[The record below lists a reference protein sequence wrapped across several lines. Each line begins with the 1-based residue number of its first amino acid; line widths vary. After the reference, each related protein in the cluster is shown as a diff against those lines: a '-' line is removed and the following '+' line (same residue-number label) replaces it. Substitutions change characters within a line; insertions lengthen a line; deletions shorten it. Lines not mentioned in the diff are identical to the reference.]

1 MTMSLALIDQIGGW
15 WNELTLAKQLFYGIG
30 MVAALV
36 SLVLAALAFTGVDG
50 GHDFDGP
57 DGADIDHDGGGI
69 LSVKPLTGFFLGF
82 GWAGGLAMDAGLSL
96 LAALVIAMAAG
107 GLLMATVVLL
117 VRMILSV
124 RSDGTMQIEQALGAV
139 GTVYVTVPAA
149 KAAGGQVVVN
159 FSGRQ
164 ETFGALYAGD
174 RSLAS
179 GEKVK
184 VSAIVDRHT
193 VLVEA
198 L

>member
-36 SLVLAALAFTGVDG
+36 SLILAALALTGVDG
-50 GHDFDGP
+50 GHDFDAPASG
-57 DGADIDHDGGGI
+57 DVDDGGGI

-96 LAALVIAMAAG
+96 LVALALAVAAG

-149 KAAGGQVVVN
+149 KAPGGQVIVN

-164 ETFGALYAGD
+164 ETFGALHAGE

>member
-1 MTMSLALIDQIGGW
+1 MNSLAFIDQISGW

-30 MVAALV
+30 MMAALV
-36 SLVLAALAFTGVDG
+36 SLVLALLALVGAEG

-57 DGADIDHDGGGI
+57 DAGDVDHSGGI
-69 LSVKPLTGFFLGF
+69 FSVKPLTGFFLGF
-82 GWAGGLAMDAGLSL
+82 GWAGGIAMDRGLPLFVAL
-96 LAALVIAMAAG
+96 LIAVAAG
-107 GLLMATVVLL
+107 GALMAAVVVM

-139 GTVYVTVPAA
+139 GTVYVTVPPA
-149 KAAGGQVVVN
+149 KASGGQVIVN

-164 ETFGALYAGD
+164 ETLGALTAAPQPI
-174 RSLAS
+174 AS
-179 GEKVK
+179 GDKIKVT
-184 VSAIVDRHT
+184 AIVDRHT